1 MQATGQQKLDKHKTY
16 AQHFEGTIRMPKA
29 LCIGELLID
38 FVSTTPDVTLA
49 EAPGFVKAPG
59 GAPANVAVGL
69 AKLGMDAGFIGKVG
83 ADAFGDFL
91 RETLQQ
97 NGVDTEYLIAGE
109 TSRTTLAFV
118 ATRSDGMK
126 DITFYRHPG
135 ADIQLSSDE
144 IDTNYVRSAEL
155 FHYGSVSLSHSPS
168 RGATLHAIQSAKAG
182 GARLSYDPNL
192 RLMLWDN
199 ARDAKRWIWEVM
211 PYADVVKIS
220 EEEWEFVTGD
230 ADLAYGIESI
240 LELGVELL
248 VVTLGERGC
257 YYTNGTAAG
266 FVDGFMVDVVDTLGA
281 GDAFVAAM
289 LTQLMQHTD
298 LTSLEKV
305 RLDAIMRYANA
316 AGALATQKVGV
327 IPSLP
332 TPSEIEDFL

>member
-1 MQATGQQKLDKHKTY
+1 
-16 AQHFEGTIRMPKA
+16 MPKA

-38 FVSTTPDVTLA
+38 FVSTTLDVTLA

-69 AKLGMDAGFIGKVG
+69 AKLGVDAGFIGKVG
-83 ADAFGDFL
+83 ADPFGDFL
-91 RETLQQ
+91 TETLQQ
-97 NGVDTEYLIAGE
+97 NNVDTTFLIAGE

-135 ADIQLSSDE
+135 ADIQLSPDE
-144 IDTNYVRSAEL
+144 VDAGYIQSAEL
-155 FHYGSVSLSHSPS
+155 FHYGSVSLSHSPT
-168 RGATLHAIQSAKAG
+168 REATLKAIQSAKDAG
-182 GARLSYDPNL
+182 AFISYDPNL

-199 ARDAKRWIWEVM
+199 ADDAKYWIWEVM

-220 EEEWEFVTGD
+220 EEEWEFITGD
-230 ADLAYGIESI
+230 GELANGIKRI
-240 LELGVELL
+240 LGLGVKLL

-257 YYTNGTAAG
+257 YYTNGNADG
-266 FVDGFMVDVVDTLGA
+266 YVDGFAVEVVDTLGA

-289 LTQLMQHTD
+289 LTQLMTHTK
-298 LTSLEKV
+298 LTSLENDQ
-305 RLDAIMRYANA
+305 LDSIMQYANA

-327 IPSLP
+327 IPALP
-332 TPSEIEDFL
+332 THSEIEQFLL

>member
-1 MQATGQQKLDKHKTY
+1 
-16 AQHFEGTIRMPKA
+16 MPKA

-97 NGVDTEYLIAGE
+97 NSVDTEYLVAGK

-144 IDTNYVRSAEL
+144 IDTRYIRSAEL

-168 RGATLHAIQSAKAG
+168 REATLHAIQSAKAG

-230 ADLAYGIESI
+230 ADLAHGIESI
-240 LELGVELL
+240 LELGAELL

-257 YYTNGTAAG
+257 YYTNGTAEG

-305 RLDAIMRYANA
+305 RLDTIMRYANA

-332 TPSEIEDFL
+332 TPSEIESFLYKQ

>member
-1 MQATGQQKLDKHKTY
+1 
-16 AQHFEGTIRMPKA
+16 MPEA

-69 AKLGMDAGFIGKVG
+69 AKLGVDAGFIGKVG

-91 RETLQQ
+91 REVLQQ
-97 NGVDTEYLIAGE
+97 NSVDTEYLIAGE

-135 ADIQLSSDE
+135 ADIQLSPDE
-144 IDTNYVRSAEL
+144 ISRGYIQSAEL

-168 RGATLHAIQSAKAG
+168 REATLHAIQSAKAG

-192 RLMLWDN
+192 RLMLWDD
-199 ARDAKRWIWEVM
+199 ADDAKHWIWEVM

-230 ADLAYGIESI
+230 MDLTQGIKRI
-240 LELGVELL
+240 LGLGVKLL

-257 YYTNGTAAG
+257 YYTNGFTDG
-266 FVDGFMVDVVDTLGA
+266 FVDGFIVDVVDTLGA

-289 LTQLMQHTD
+289 LTQLRQYMD
-298 LTSLEKV
+298 LTGLEKDQ
-305 RLDAIMRYANA
+305 LDPIMRYANA

-332 TPSEIEDFL
+332 TPSEIESFL

>member
-1 MQATGQQKLDKHKTY
+1 
-16 AQHFEGTIRMPKA
+16 MPKA

-91 RETLQQ
+91 RQTLQQ
-97 NGVDTEYLIAGE
+97 NSVNTDYLISDEG
-109 TSRTTLAFV
+109 SRTTLAFV

-135 ADIQLSSDE
+135 ADIQLAPDE
-144 IDTNYVRSAEL
+144 INTDYIQSADL

-168 RGATLHAIQSAKAG
+168 REATLHAIQAAKAG
-182 GARLSYDPNL
+182 GAMLSYDPNL

-199 ARDAKRWIWEVM
+199 ANDAKHWIWEVM
-211 PYADVVKIS
+211 PYADIVKLS

-230 ADLAYGIESI
+230 AGLEHGIDRI
-240 LELGVELL
+240 LRHGVKLI

-257 YYTNGTAAG
+257 YYTNGITNG
-266 FVDGFMVDVVDTLGA
+266 FVDGFAVDVVDTLGA

-289 LTQLMQHTD
+289 LTQLMQHAD
-298 LTSLEKV
+298 LLALERV
-305 RLDAIMRYANA
+305 RLDEIMRYANA

-327 IPSLP
+327 IPALP
-332 TPSEIEDFL
+332 TPPDIEHFL

>member
-1 MQATGQQKLDKHKTY
+1 
-16 AQHFEGTIRMPKA
+16 MPEA

-49 EAPGFVKAPG
+49 NAPGFVKAPG

-83 ADAFGDFL
+83 ADPFGNFL
-91 RETLQQ
+91 TETLQQ
-97 NGVDTEYLIAGE
+97 NDVDTTYLIAGE

-135 ADIQLSSDE
+135 ADIQLSPDE
-144 IDTNYVRSAEL
+144 IDADYIQSAKL
-155 FHYGSVSLSHSPS
+155 FHYGSVSLSHSPT
-168 RGATLHAIQSAKAG
+168 REATLKAIQCAKSA
-182 GARLSYDPNL
+182 GAFISYDPNL

-199 ARDAKRWIWEVM
+199 ADDAKHWIWEVM

-220 EEEWEFVTGD
+220 EEEWEFVTGNIK
-230 ADLAYGIESI
+230 LASGIERI
-240 LELGVELL
+240 LGLGVKLL

-257 YYTNGTAAG
+257 YYTNGAIEG
-266 FVDGFMVDVVDTLGA
+266 SIDGFAVEVVDTLGA

-289 LTQLMQHTD
+289 LTQLMEHDD
-298 LTSLEKV
+298 LTSLEKDQ
-305 RLDAIMRYANA
+305 LDSIMRYANA

-327 IPSLP
+327 IPALP
-332 TPSEIEDFL
+332 NHSDIEQFLLR

>member
-1 MQATGQQKLDKHKTY
+1 
-16 AQHFEGTIRMPKA
+16 MPKA

-69 AKLGMDAGFIGKVG
+69 AKFGVDAGFIGKVG
-83 ADAFGDFL
+83 ADPFGDFL
-91 RETLQQ
+91 TETLQQ
-97 NGVDTEYLIAGE
+97 NNVDTTYLIAGE
-109 TSRTTLAFV
+109 ASRTTLAFV
-118 ATRSDGMK
+118 ATRSDGLK

-135 ADIQLSSDE
+135 ADIQLSPDE
-144 IDTNYVRSAEL
+144 IDADYIQSAEL
-155 FHYGSVSLSHSPS
+155 FHYGSVSLSHSPT
-168 RGATLHAIQSAKAG
+168 REATLKAIQCAKSA
-182 GARLSYDPNL
+182 GAFISYDPNL

-199 ARDAKRWIWEVM
+199 ADDAKHWIWEVM

-230 ADLAYGIESI
+230 VELASGVQQI
-240 LELGVELL
+240 LGLGVKLL

-257 YYTNGTAAG
+257 YYTNGNTEG
-266 FVDGFMVDVVDTLGA
+266 SVDGFTVEVVDTLGA

-289 LTQLMQHTD
+289 LTQLMPHAD
-298 LTSLEKV
+298 LVSIDKAQ
-305 RLDAIMRYANA
+305 LDSIMRYANV

-327 IPSLP
+327 IPALP
-332 TPSEIEDFL
+332 THSDIEKFLLR

>member
-1 MQATGQQKLDKHKTY
+1 
-16 AQHFEGTIRMPKA
+16 MPKA

-69 AKLGMDAGFIGKVG
+69 AKLGIDAGFIGKVG

-91 RETLQQ
+91 SETLQQ
-97 NGVDTEYLIAGE
+97 NSVDTTSLIAGE

-135 ADIQLSSDE
+135 ADIQLSPDE
-144 IDTNYVRSAEL
+144 IDTNYVQSAEL

-168 RGATLHAIQSAKAG
+168 REATLHAIQSAKAG
-182 GARLSYDPNL
+182 GAMLSYDPNL
-192 RLMLWDN
+192 RLPLWDN
-199 ARDAKRWIWEVM
+199 ANDAKHWIWEVM

-230 ADLAYGIESI
+230 TELTRGIERI
-240 LELGVELL
+240 LALGVKLL
-248 VVTLGERGC
+248 VITLGERGC
-257 YYTNGTAAG
+257 YYTNGTVEGYVEG
-266 FVDGFMVDVVDTLGA
+266 FAVEVVDTLGA

-289 LTQLMQHTD
+289 LMQLTRHEDIQ
-298 LTSLEKV
+298 SLDAS
-305 RLDAIMRYANA
+305 RLDTIMRYANA

-327 IPSLP
+327 IPALP
-332 TPSEIEDFL
+332 TPYEIEQFL

>member
-1 MQATGQQKLDKHKTY
+1 
-16 AQHFEGTIRMPKA
+16 MPKA

-38 FVSTTPDVTLA
+38 FVSTTPDVSLA
-49 EAPGFVKAPG
+49 GAPGFVKAPG

-69 AKLGMDAGFIGKVG
+69 AKLGIDAGFIGKVG

-91 RETLQQ
+91 REVLQE
-97 NGVDTEYLIAGE
+97 NSVDTTYLIAGE
-109 TSRTTLAFV
+109 ASRTTLAFV

-135 ADIQLSSDE
+135 ADIQLSPDE
-144 IDTNYVRSAEL
+144 IDTGYVQSAEL

-168 RGATLHAIQSAKAG
+168 REATLKAIQSAKAS
-182 GARLSYDPNL
+182 GAMLSYDPNL

-199 ARDAKRWIWEVM
+199 PNDAKHWIWEVM

-230 ADLAYGIESI
+230 VELANGIERI
-240 LELGVELL
+240 LGLGAKLL

-257 YYTNGTAAG
+257 YYTNGTADGYVNG
-266 FVDGFMVDVVDTLGA
+266 FAVDVLDTLGA

-289 LTQLMQHTD
+289 LMQLMKHED
-298 LTSLEKV
+298 IRALDAP

-316 AGALATQKVGV
+316 AGALATQKIGV
-327 IPSLP
+327 IPALP
-332 TPSEIEDFL
+332 TPSEIEQFL

>member
-1 MQATGQQKLDKHKTY
+1 
-16 AQHFEGTIRMPKA
+16 MPKA

-69 AKLGMDAGFIGKVG
+69 AKLGVDTGFIGKVG

-91 RETLQQ
+91 REVLQQ
-97 NGVDTEYLIAGE
+97 NGVDTAYLIAGE

-135 ADIQLSSDE
+135 ADIQLTPDE
-144 IDTNYVRSAEL
+144 IDIGYIQSAEL

-168 RGATLHAIQSAKAG
+168 REATLHAIRSAKAS

-192 RLMLWDN
+192 RLMLWDDAAN
-199 ARDAKRWIWEVM
+199 AKRWIWEVM

-220 EEEWEFVTGD
+220 DEEWEFVTGD
-230 ADLAYGIESI
+230 ADFEQGIQRI
-240 LELGVELL
+240 LGLGVKLL

-257 YYTNGTAAG
+257 YYTNGFANG
-266 FVDGFMVDVVDTLGA
+266 FVDGFTVDVVDTLGA

-289 LTQLMQHTD
+289 LAQLRQYMD
-298 LTSLEKV
+298 LTALEQKQ
-305 RLDAIMRYANA
+305 LDPIMRYANA

-332 TPSEIEDFL
+332 TPSEIENFL

>member
-1 MQATGQQKLDKHKTY
+1 
-16 AQHFEGTIRMPKA
+16 MPKV

-69 AKLGMDAGFIGKVG
+69 AKLGIDAGFIGKVG
-83 ADAFGDFL
+83 ADPFGDFL
-91 RETLQQ
+91 TETLQQ
-97 NGVDTEYLIAGE
+97 NNVDTTYLIAGE

-135 ADIQLSSDE
+135 ADIQLSPDE
-144 IDTNYVRSAEL
+144 IDADYIHSAEL
-155 FHYGSVSLSHSPS
+155 FHYGSVSLSHSPT
-168 RGATLHAIQSAKAG
+168 REATLKAIQCAKSAG
-182 GARLSYDPNL
+182 VFISYDPNL

-199 ARDAKRWIWEVM
+199 ADDAKHWIWEVM
-211 PYADVVKIS
+211 SYADVVKIS

-230 ADLAYGIESI
+230 IELKQGVERI
-240 LELGVELL
+240 LGLGVKLL

-257 YYTNGTAAG
+257 YYTNGNVEG
-266 FVDGFMVDVVDTLGA
+266 SVDGFAVEVVDTLGA

-289 LTQLMQHTD
+289 LTQLMTHAD
-298 LTSLEKV
+298 IESLEKDK
-305 RLDAIMRYANA
+305 LDAIMRYANA

-327 IPSLP
+327 IPALP
-332 TPSEIEDFL
+332 THSEIEQFLL